1 MKKILL
7 LFTLLLTLAAPMR
20 AQVFVMEEDESSRV
34 DNVFGN
40 GQWNN
45 IIVHG
50 SADDQAN
57 FVPLGSGLW
66 VMTVL
71 GGAYLLSK
79 RKKTLDEVTEKKFE
93 NQ

>member
-7 LFTLLLTLAAPMR
+7 IFILFFTLAAPMR
-20 AQVFVMEEDESSRV
+20 AQVFIMEEDENDRV

-50 SADDQAN
+50 SPDDQTN
-57 FVPLGSGLW
+57 WVPLGEGIL
-66 VMTVL
+66 MLTAL
-71 GGAYLLSK
+71 GGAYLM
-79 RKKTLDEVTEKKFE
+79 RKKKSS
-93 NQ
+93 NNN

>member
-7 LFTLLLTLAAPMR
+7 IFTLVLTLAAPMR
-20 AQVFVMEEDESSRV
+20 AQVFIMEEDENDRV

-50 SADDQAN
+50 SPDDQTN
-57 FVPLGSGLW
+57 WVPLGEGIL
-66 VMTVL
+66 MLTAL
-71 GGAYLLSK
+71 GGAYLM
-79 RKKTLDEVTEKKFE
+79 RKKKSS
-93 NQ
+93 NNN

>member
-7 LFTLLLTLAAPMR
+7 IFTLFLTLAAPMR
-20 AQVFVMEEDESSRV
+20 AQVFIMEEDENDRV

-50 SADDQAN
+50 SADDQTN
-57 FVPLGSGLW
+57 WVPLGEGILLLSA
-66 VMTVL
+66 L
-71 GGAYLLSK
+71 GGTYLLGKK
-79 RKKTLDEVTEKKFE
+79 RTWKSNNNK
-93 NQ
+93 

>member
-7 LFTLLLTLAAPMR
+7 TFTLLITLAAPMR
-20 AQVFVMEEDESSRV
+20 AQVFIMEEDENDRV

-50 SADDQAN
+50 SPDDQTN
-57 FVPLGSGLW
+57 WVPLGEGIL
-66 VMTVL
+66 VLTAL
-71 GGAYLLSK
+71 GGAYVLGKRRKASSK
-79 RKKTLDEVTEKKFE
+79 SH
-93 NQ
+93 

>member
-7 LFTLLLTLAAPMR
+7 IFTLLLTLAAPMR
-20 AQVFVMEEDESSRV
+20 AQVFIMEEDENDRV

-50 SADDQAN
+50 SPDDQTN
-57 FVPLGSGLW
+57 WVPLGEGILLLSA
-66 VMTVL
+66 L
-71 GGAYLLSK
+71 GGAYLIGKS
-79 RKKTLDEVTEKKFE
+79 KKTASKSH
-93 NQ
+93 